1 MTSGLPDWMR
11 GARTQRF
18 GGGDA
23 PNELG
28 GRSAPPRVGRAGPEL
43 YGAGRG
49 DTHNPYAVGG
59 PGPTSSTGH
68 EPAPPGGA
76 PSNGSASSGSGQYGP
91 GLSGSGHSG
100 SGHSG
105 SGHSGSGYSAQE
117 GAPADAAAHYVP
129 GSPATAH
136 LGPEGSR
143 RPGLVALAVLLA
155 LGSVAYLVWH
165 SATWLEPL
173 VESLNHCSVERGMAC
188 FTDEP
193 FQRWVYLP
201 VLAVV
206 LAWGFASGAATEGR
220 QGRAR
225 GYLHLLAGIAALV
238 IAGLVSGQ

>member
-11 GARTQRF
+11 GARTQRL
-18 GGGDA
+18 GGGSA

-28 GRSAPPRVGRAGPEL
+28 RRSSPHRVAQGGPGP
-43 YGAGRG
+43 YGAGRS
-49 DTHNPYAVGG
+49 DAQNPYAVGV
-59 PGPTSSTGH
+59 PGPTTAPGH
-68 EPAPPGGA
+68 APTPPEGA
-76 PSNGSASSGSGQYGP
+76 PSNRSGQYGSGQYG
-91 GLSGSGHSG
+91 
-100 SGHSG
+100 
-105 SGHSGSGYSAQE
+105 SGYSGHE
-117 GAPADAAAHYVP
+117 GTPADAAAHYVP
-129 GSPATAH
+129 GSPAAAH
-136 LGPEGSR
+136 LGSDGSR
-143 RPGLVALAVLLA
+143 RPSLVALAVLLV
-155 LGSVAYLVWH
+155 LGSLAYLVWH

-173 VESLNHCSVERGMAC
+173 VESLDHCSVEGGMAC
-188 FTDEP
+188 FTGEP